1 MSKLTS
7 LLAGETTRPMFVDSD
22 FGWLRRENPLCN
34 REPQFFK
41 GYESKFD
48 KLTLVGGMLYDIF
61 LFESWTLGPK
71 P

>member
-7 LLAGETTRPMFVDSD
+7 PLAGETTQPMFVDSD

-41 GYESKFD
+41 GYKSKFD
-48 KLTLVGGMLYDIF
+48 NMTLVGGMLYDIF
-61 LFESWTLGPK
+61 SFETKEYGF
-71 P
+71 